1 MEVKSFDFLKSQ
13 PENISKDKYFEI
25 TTFMKFVNTN
35 YGNWKVIKKF
45 NDTGYNGNI
54 YKVKDDTDRNGLL
67 KLPRIRSGDSEGT
80 SKQSLITEIKNL
92 QQVSG
97 HQNIQLILDCDTCED
112 NPFLVYEEI
121 EGLTL
126 QDIVKQKTISPHQA
140 IQATINLLETVK
152 FCHNKNIV
160 HRDIKPDNI
169 ICRKNDIDDMVL
181 IDFGLSTIA
190 NSSSETDW
198 NRICCNRSL
207 ALPEL
212 FLGPNKADPRSDISY
227 VCGGVL
233 FYMLYGFL
241 PRIMIDGTGN
251 PPYEIDKARQISS
264 SWPRNIQIAITD
276 FLHKSFVSNICDR
289 HQTIKEAQNNL
300 QEILY
305 KF

>member
-25 TTFMKFVNTN
+25 TTLMKFVNTN

-126 QDIVKQKTISPHQA
+126 QDIVKQKTISPRQA

-169 ICRKNDIDDMVL
+169 ICRKNDINDMVL
-181 IDFGLSTIA
+181 IDFGLSVIA

-198 NRICCNRSL
+198 NHICCNRSL

-212 FLGPNKADPRSDISY
+212 FLGTNKSDPRSDISY
-227 VCGGVL
+227 VCCGVL

-251 PPYEIDKARQISS
+251 PPYETDRALIISDD
-264 SWPRNIQIAITD
+264 WPHNIKVNIQE
-276 FLHKSFVSNICDR
+276 FLKKSFVANIQNR
-289 HQTIKEAQNNL
+289 HQNVEEAQANL
-300 QEILY
+300 QEILN
-305 KF
+305 KC